1 MEAFINGKK
10 VSEDNSKNMNWTFAQ
25 IINQISKGTTLYP
38 GDVIGSGTCATG
50 CLLEI
55 NLTNKTDNW
64 LKLNDVVKKYTN
76 SLVKKIK
83 KVSKNGKD
91 EKAIKVINQIFLNE

>member
-1 MEAFINGKK
+1 INGKK
-10 VSEDNSKNMNWTFAQ
+10 VSEDNSKNMHWTFAQ
-25 IINQISKGTTLYP
+25 IVSHISIGTTLYP

-64 LKLNDVVKKYTN
+64 LKLDDVVKLEIECLGKLEN
-76 SLVKKIK
+76 KIK
-83 KVSKNGKD
+83 MEKNY
-91 EKAIKVINQIFLNE
+91 E

>member
-25 IINQISKGTTLYP
+25 IISQISKGTTLYP

-64 LKLNDVVKKYTN
+64 LKLNDVVKLKIEHLGTLEN
-76 SLVKKIK
+76 KIK
-83 KVSKNGKD
+83 LEKN
-91 EKAIKVINQIFLNE
+91 